1 MAYIDKDDEHWLTWK
16 IELLRR
22 GLWPTEGIE
31 IHGPHE
37 APSDIMWGRTNCKSM
52 DGNYHDVQFQSRRPC
67 RAIWDIHGVTVWEE
81 EGRYRGVTF
90 PLLKAK
96 ELTPRWRKLLSIAQK
111 KRAEL

>member
-22 GLWPTEGIE
+22 GLCPMGE
-31 IHGPHE
+31 IVVHGPHGPD
-37 APSDIMWGRTNCKSM
+37 ASFMWGEATCRHV
-52 DGNYHDVQFQSRRPC
+52 DGEFHDVQFRSRHPC
-67 RAIWDIHGVTVWEE
+67 RGIWDVRGVTVWEE
-81 EGRYRGVTF
+81 EGRYGRITF